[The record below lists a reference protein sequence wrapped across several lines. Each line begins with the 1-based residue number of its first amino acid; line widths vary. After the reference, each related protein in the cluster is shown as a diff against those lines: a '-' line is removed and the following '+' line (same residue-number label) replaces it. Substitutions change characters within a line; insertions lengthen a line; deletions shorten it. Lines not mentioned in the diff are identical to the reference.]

1 MFIFPTSSFL
11 PAPETDKPGGVEG
24 GDVDNFDLGGAGM
37 ELDHAE
43 LGVGGEGY
51 GDEMNPQDD
60 ADAGNQV
67 RSLLF
72 TLLCLFQS
80 ILCVYVCV
88 FKVPQFR
95 IFVVWGFDS
104 LFCLHWKPFLPI
116 FVAFFFCSR
125 RISLFCV
132 CTMLALVRLGAGRP
146 VPAFVLPCINL
157 ELLIVCWPFALPLNL
172 TSFL

>member
-1 MFIFPTSSFL
+1 
-11 PAPETDKPGGVEG
+11 
-24 GDVDNFDLGGAGM
+24 M

-72 TLLCLFQS
+72 TLLCLFQ
-80 ILCVYVCV
+80 ILCVCMCV
-88 FKVPQFR
+88 FSRFR
-95 IFVVWGFDS
+95 NFVFL
-104 LFCLHWKPFLPI
+104 LFGGLTLSSVFIGNLFYPFLLR
-116 FVAFFFCSR
+116 FFFVQGAFR
-125 RISLFCV
+125 FFCV